1 MNRNVCQNYP
11 EYHSTITES
20 LIFEKLKN
28 ISNVVI
34 EEFGVS
40 QQLYIQDQYEV
51 TARRVPAIAS
61 MR

>member
-40 QQLYIQDQYEV
+40 QQLYIQDQYEA